1 MAVVGG
7 GNALG
12 APEGPVRL
20 TYLSQTY
27 DRLLA
32 LILALYSHTVLML
45 LYKITVAAMTTQA
58 PANCTTLVR
67 PLGSLHPTQAVPMKL
82 LAQGRH
88 WFRCT
93 FSQTY
98 GRLLTLILAPYSPTV
113 LMLVRQ
119 RIWRHRRT
127 ILSGR
132 RRAGARSRDR
142 ERQRETERDRER
154 QRERCRGLCHTTAG
168 GPR

>member
-67 PLGSLHPTQAVPMKL
+67 PLGSLHPTQTVPMKL

-88 WFRCT
+88 WFRGT

-98 GRLLTLILAPYSPTV
+98 GRLLTLILALYPPAV
-113 LMLVRQ
+113 F
-119 RIWRHRRT
+119 
-127 ILSGR
+127 
-132 RRAGARSRDR
+132 
-142 ERQRETERDRER
+142 
-154 QRERCRGLCHTTAG
+154 
-168 GPR
+168 